1 MFGHGNGNK
10 QGDAAAT
17 ASPSSGEAR
26 TPEPAPASEMQG
38 SQPASAEAS
47 PSTQR
52 KRGGLRGI
60 FKHKD
65 KSAPMGSP
73 LAPQDGPAPPPGRD
87 IARDTA
93 GTPPAVAA
101 QRPSKEDVALPEYG
115 GLASDSQV
123 GGAATLLRLL
133 CGTAPHVLPCGKLP
147 LTPCR
152 AVPCPASWPTHAQA
166 SPATQQKKGKLR
178 NIFGRKKNKDG
189 EGHACAVVNLP

>member
-1 MFGHGNGNK
+1 MFGHGNGNR

-87 IARDTA
+87 IARDAA

-133 CGTAPHVLPCGKLP
+133 CGTAPHVSPCGKLL

-152 AVPCPASWPTHAQA
+152 AVPCRAPHRGPPMRRRRQPRNRRRAS
-166 SPATQQKKGKLR
+166 
-178 NIFGRKKNKDG
+178 
-189 EGHACAVVNLP
+189 CAIYLGARRTRTVRVTRALL